1 MDKAAREA
9 AARQYIRRNRQR
21 RRARA
26 LRRRRIA
33 VALFILCTVFFIGY
47 ITGCGV
53 ERHTSAPDEMPT
65 PTAAVTRVDLLDA
78 PVPTTSP
85 TPLPEPPEPEPVRWR
100 DDIVTDGN
108 LLAYDLQVVMQD
120 AAEKYG
126 VPYALLLAIADVE
139 SRFDPDAAS
148 STNDHGL
155 LQINRCNHDWLRE
168 EGIDPLTYEGNIE
181 ASARIISQHL
191 ENYGDTEKALMAY
204 NCGATGARR
213 LWDAGT
219 FQTDYSRKVMA
230 AYEHWTAVLEE

>member
-26 LRRRRIA
+26 LRRRRITVVLLA
-33 VALFILCTVFFIGY
+33 FLILLTIVY
-47 ITGCGV
+47 IATSCG
-53 ERHTSAPDEMPT
+53 APEETPT

-139 SRFDPDAAS
+139 SRFDPDAVS

-155 LQINRCNHDWLRE
+155 MQINQCNHEWLRE

>member
-1 MDKAAREA
+1 MDKVARDA

-26 LRRRRIA
+26 LRRRRITVVLLA
-33 VALFILCTVFFIGY
+33 FLILLTIVY
-47 ITGCGV
+47 IATSCG
-53 ERHTSAPDEMPT
+53 APEETPT

-85 TPLPEPPEPEPVRWR
+85 TPSPKPPEPEPVRWR

-139 SRFDPDAAS
+139 SRFDPDAVS

-155 LQINRCNHDWLRE
+155 MQINQCNHEWLRE

-181 ASARIISQHL
+181 AGARIISQHL

-213 LWDAGT
+213 LWD
-219 FQTDYSRKVMA
+219 V
-230 AYEHWTAVLEE
+230 